1 MIKSIEFDLTAEVVL
16 SSLSQE
22 VQDKAYSLI
31 FRAAQNLNDIV
42 LKDKIRQMSGYNR
55 FTYAVQLSPKL
66 RIILHIDSEKVK
78 VLDILNIDLR
88 EQYFGAKQQTYETVE
103 MAHQ

>member
-22 VQDKAYSLI
+22 LQDKAYSLI
-31 FRAAQNLNDIV
+31 FRAAQNINDIV
-42 LKDKIRQMSGYNR
+42 LKDKITQMTDYNR
-55 FTYAVQLSPKL
+55 FTYAIRLSPKL

-88 EQYFGAKQQTYETVE
+88 ERYFGTKTQTHE
-103 MAHQ
+103 AI

>member
-22 VQDKAYSLI
+22 LQDKAYSLI
-31 FRAAQNLNDIV
+31 FRAAQNINDSV
-42 LKDKIRQMSGYNR
+42 LKDKIRAMSGYNR
-55 FTYAVQLSPKL
+55 FTYAVQLTSKL

-78 VLDILNIDLR
+78 VLDVLNIDLR
-88 EQYFGAKQQTYETVE
+88 ERYFGTKEQTHEAV
-103 MAHQ
+103 

>member
-22 VQDKAYSLI
+22 LQDKAYSLI
-31 FRAAQNLNDIV
+31 LRAAQNINDIV
-42 LKDKIRQMSGYNR
+42 LKDKIVPMADYNR
-55 FTYAVQLSPKL
+55 FTYAIRLTPKL

-78 VLDILNIDLR
+78 VLDIVNIDLR
-88 EQYFGAKQQTYETVE
+88 ERYFGTKPQVHEAI
-103 MAHQ
+103 

>member
-1 MIKSIEFDLTAEVVL
+1 MIKLIEFDLTSEVVL

-22 VQDKAYSLI
+22 LQDKAYSLI
-31 FRAAQNLNDIV
+31 LRAAQNINDSV
-42 LKDKIRQMSGYNR
+42 LKDKIRPMTGYNR
-55 FTYAVQLSPKL
+55 FTYSINLSSKL

-88 EQYFGAKQQTYETVE
+88 ERYFGAKQQTYEAV
-103 MAHQ
+103 

>member
-22 VQDKAYSLI
+22 LQDKAYSLI
-31 FRAAQNLNDIV
+31 FRAAQNINDSV
-42 LKDKIRQMSGYNR
+42 LKDKIRAMSGYNR
-55 FTYAVQLSPKL
+55 FTYAVQLTAKL

-78 VLDILNIDLR
+78 VLDVLNIDLR
-88 EQYFGAKQQTYETVE
+88 ERYFGTKEQTHEAV
-103 MAHQ
+103 

>member
-22 VQDKAYSLI
+22 LQDKAYSLI
-31 FRAAQNLNDIV
+31 FRAAQNISDSV

-55 FTYAVQLSPKL
+55 FTYAVQLTSKL

-88 EQYFGAKQQTYETVE
+88 ERYFGTKEQTHEAV
-103 MAHQ
+103 